1 MQIQKI
7 QEQEVDSYVE
17 ANNLYTLWA
26 SWSNFGSIVSIYVF
40 FKEKKERKYLKCFNK
55 FVSECILPKSPKCY

>member
-26 SWSNFGSIVSIYVF
+26 SWSNFGSIVSISVF
-40 FKEKKERKYLKCFNK
+40 FKEKKERKYLK
-55 FVSECILPKSPKCY
+55 